1 MKRKVK
7 KYAGEEGSLVKGTTN
22 VRTRSDDEMAEDSK
36 FGGYG
41 KYMPKTKSYSMDDVK
56 SGLGRLLGG
65 KSSPSEDRPTSSG
78 VEDYASMGKH
88 APAKSTW
95 SGTPDIKEETTTETE
110 SPKGI
115 ASGFKSG
122 ESKFERNDNEVKMPA
137 VKKKLTPKSDSKRGS
152 QSFPLKD
159 EGRGSQSFPIGEGS
173 KTLPGKPSDKEEK
186 PQTLPGKPNTKEY
199 YRDFSGKIK
208 EKTPDTSSFKNFKDM
223 ISEGAG
229 SLGRGISNYAS
240 TIKSP
245 AQRRDEEKASKEKGF
260 AKGGKVSTASSR
272 GDGIAQRGKTK
283 GRIC

>member
-7 KYAGEEGSLVKGTTN
+7 KYAGDEGSLVKGSTN
-22 VRTRSDDEMAEDSK
+22 LRTRSDAEFDEDSK

-41 KYMPKTKSYSMDDVK
+41 RFMPKTKST
-56 SGLGRLLGG
+56 
-65 KSSPSEDRPTSSG
+65 SSAKEDRPTSSG
-78 VEDYASMGKH
+78 TEDYASMGKR
-88 APAKSTW
+88 AGATSTW
-95 SGTPDIKEETTTETE
+95 SGAPTIKEETTTETETE

-122 ESKFERNDNEVKMPA
+122 ESKFERDDNEVKMPA
-137 VKKKLTPKSDSKRGS
+137 VKKKVVAKTESKRGN

-159 EGRGSQSFPIGEGS
+159 ENRGSQSFPIGEGS
-173 KTLPGKPSDKEEK
+173 KTLPGKPFDKEEK
-186 PQTLPGKPNTKEY
+186 PQNLPGKTDAKKEY

-208 EKTPDTSSFKNFKDM
+208 EKTPDSNPKKSFGDS
-223 ISEGAG
+223 ISEGIKSFG
-229 SLGRGISNYAS
+229 SSLSDFAS
-240 TIKSP
+240 KNIKSP

-283 GRIC
+283 GRMC